1 LWQFLWHFVAGGF
14 SEDDMPRPTSFRVG
28 KVTGYLRGRVWYLCY
43 FEHGKRRR
51 PRVGPDRDA
60 ARQLAAQVNG
70 QLETGA
76 PSALGFEPLPVPAL
90 RDRWLEHHDQVR
102 RSSVHSVA
110 RYRTATDH
118 LLRFLDARPVR
129 HAGQFSAAHAAAFVR
144 HLRSVRVSP
153 NGHPNTPKRPLLD
166 KGVRYVLECCRA
178 LFNFAA
184 RRRHLPPYAGNPF
197 AAVEVDRI
205 PVETARPIELLTPDQ
220 ESAFLRACDGW
231 QFPVF
236 LTLLLTGLRPGELCH
251 LLLPDDLDLGAGLV
265 RVRNKP
271 RLGWQVKTRN
281 QRDIPLVPAL
291 ADVLR
296 VHLAGRSNGPL
307 FRRRRWRDDRLEF
320 DASSTAALERELARR
335 LAEDV
340 AGRGDPDRGARARQA
355 RLVWREIGAVGE
367 GRVRVEFIRAARAAG
382 LVGQTAPKV
391 FRHQFAT
398 ALQEGRVD
406 PLVRN
411 LLMGHA
417 PAGARGPGHGL
428 GMTAVYTHTRPE
440 TVREQL
446 LAAVGDRP
454 GLAVARE
461 WLTRNTSQSSK

>member
-1 LWQFLWHFVAGGF
+1 
-14 SEDDMPRPTSFRVG
+14 MPRANSFRTG

-43 FEHGKRRR
+43 FEHGQRKR

-60 ARQLAAQVNG
+60 ARQLAARVND
-70 QLETGA
+70 QLESGA
-76 PSALGFEPLPVPAL
+76 PSAFSFEPLSIAAL

-102 RSSVHSVA
+102 RSSVHSVN

-118 LLRFLDARPVR
+118 LIRFLAKRPLR
-129 HAGQFSAAHAAAFVR
+129 HAGLFSGSLAVEFVR
-144 HLRSVRVSP
+144 YLRSARVSP

-184 RRRHLPPYAGNPF
+184 RRRHLPPYTENPF
-197 AAVEVDRI
+197 AAIEIDRI

-220 ESAFLRACDGW
+220 ERAFLGACDDW

-251 LLLPDDLDLGAGLV
+251 LLLPDDLDLDAGVV

-281 QRDIPLVPAL
+281 QRDVPLTPAL

-296 VHLAGRSNGPL
+296 VHLAGRISGPL
-307 FRRRRWRDDRLEF
+307 FRRRKWRDDCLEF
-320 DASSTAALERELARR
+320 DASSTAALERELTRRLAAQDASQAESDRGTRLRLARR
-335 LAEDV
+335 L
-340 AGRGDPDRGARARQA
+340 
-355 RLVWREIGAVGE
+355 WRDIGAVDE
-367 GRVRVEFIRAARAAG
+367 SRIRLEFIEAAQSAA
-382 LVGQTAPKV
+382 LPGQTAPKV
-391 FRHQFAT
+391 LRHQFAT
-398 ALQEGRVD
+398 VLQEGRVD

-417 PAGARGPGHGL
+417 AADSRAPGHGL

-446 LAAVGDRP
+446 LAALADRP
-454 GLAVARE
+454 ALAFARE
-461 WLTRNTSQSSK
+461 WFARNNQSAA

>member
-1 LWQFLWHFVAGGF
+1 MSKAH
-14 SEDDMPRPTSFRVG
+14 SFRVG

-43 FEHGKRRR
+43 FENGRRRR
-51 PRVGPDRDA
+51 PRAGTDRDA
-60 ARQLAAQVNG
+60 ARQLAAQVNA

-76 PSALGFEPLPVPAL
+76 PSALSFEPVDVSTL
-90 RDRWLEHHDQVR
+90 RTHWLEHHDQVR
-102 RSSVHSVA
+102 RSSVQTIA

-118 LLRFLDARPVR
+118 LLRFLNDRPVK
-129 HAGQFSAAHAAAFVR
+129 HAGLFTSAHAVEFVR

-153 NGHPNTPKRPLLD
+153 NGHANTATRPLLD
-166 KGVRYVLECCRA
+166 KGVRFVLECSRA
-178 LFNFAA
+178 LFNFAV
-184 RRRHLPPYAGNPF
+184 RRRHLPPYADNPF
-197 AAVEVDRI
+197 AAIEVDRI
-205 PVETARPIELLTPDQ
+205 PVETARPIELFTPAQ
-220 ESAFLRACDGW
+220 ECAVLGACDGW

-251 LLLPDDLDLGAGLV
+251 LLLPDDLDLSAGLL

-281 QRDIPLVPAL
+281 QRDVPLLPAL

-296 VHLAGRSNGPL
+296 VHLAGRTGGPV
-307 FRRRRWRDDRLEF
+307 FRRRTWRDGRLGF
-320 DASSTAALERELARR
+320 DASSAAAVERELTQR
-335 LAEDV
+335 LAADTSSSSHDR
-340 AGRGDPDRGARARQA
+340 ATRLRAARG
-355 RLVWREIGAVGE
+355 VWRDIGAVDE
-367 GRVRVEFIRAARAAG
+367 TRVRVEFMRVARAVG
-382 LVGQTAPKV
+382 LAGQTAPKV

-398 ALQEGRVD
+398 VLQEGRVD

-417 PAGARGPGHGL
+417 AAGARAPGHGL

-446 LAAVGDRP
+446 LAAFAGRP
-454 GLAVARE
+454 VLAVAEKRV
-461 WLTRNTSQSSK
+461 TRPV

>member
-1 LWQFLWHFVAGGF
+1 MFRAN
-14 SEDDMPRPTSFRVG
+14 SFRIG

-43 FEHGKRRR
+43 FEHGQRKR
-51 PRVGPDRDA
+51 PRVGLDRDA
-60 ARQLAAQVNG
+60 ARQLAARVND
-70 QLETGA
+70 QLESGA
-76 PSALGFEPLPVPAL
+76 PSAFSFEPLSITAL

-102 RSSVHSVA
+102 RSSVESIS

-118 LLRFLDARPVR
+118 LLRFLGGRPLK
-129 HAGQFSAAHAAAFVR
+129 HAGLFSSSVAVEFVR
-144 HLRSVRVSP
+144 YLRSVRVSP
-153 NGHPNTPKRPLLD
+153 NGHANTPKRPLLD

-178 LFNFAA
+178 MFNYAA
-184 RRRHLPPYAGNPF
+184 RHRHLPPYTDNPF
-197 AAVEVDRI
+197 TVIEIDSI

-220 ESAFLRACDGW
+220 ERAFLCVCDDW

-251 LLLPDDLDLGAGLV
+251 LLLPDDLDLDAGVV

-281 QRDIPLVPAL
+281 QRDVPLVPAL

-296 VHLAGRSNGPL
+296 VHLAGRRSGPV
-307 FRRRRWRDDRLEF
+307 FRRREWRDDRLEF
-320 DASSTAALERELARR
+320 DASSTAALERELTRRLAAQDASQVEPDRAARLRLARR
-335 LAEDV
+335 L
-340 AGRGDPDRGARARQA
+340 
-355 RLVWREIGAVGE
+355 WRDIGVVDE
-367 GRVRVEFIRAARAAG
+367 NWIRIEFIRAARSAAMT
-382 LVGQTAPKV
+382 GQTAPKV
-391 FRHQFAT
+391 LRHQFAT
-398 ALQEGRVD
+398 VLQEGRVD

-417 PAGARGPGHGL
+417 AGDSRAPGHGL

-446 LAAVGDRP
+446 VAALADRP
-454 GLAVARE
+454 AVAVARE
-461 WLTRNTSQSSK
+461 WVARDGTPTA

>member
-1 LWQFLWHFVAGGF
+1 
-14 SEDDMPRPTSFRVG
+14 MPRSNSFRIG

-43 FEHGKRRR
+43 FENGQRRR

-60 ARQLAAQVNG
+60 ARQLAARVND
-70 QLETGA
+70 QLESGA
-76 PSALGFEPLPVPAL
+76 QSAFSFEPLTVTAL
-90 RDRWLEHHDQVR
+90 RDRWLEHHEQVR
-102 RSSVHSVA
+102 RSSVHSIN

-118 LLRFLDARPVR
+118 LLRFLDAHPVR
-129 HAGQFSAAHAAAFVR
+129 HAGLFSATLAVEFVR
-144 HLRSVRVSP
+144 YLRSVRVSP

-178 LFNFAA
+178 LFNYAA
-184 RRRHLPPYAGNPF
+184 RRRHLPPYTENPF
-197 AAVEVDRI
+197 AAIEIDRI
-205 PVETARPIELLTPDQ
+205 PVETARAIELLTPDQ
-220 ESAFLRACDGW
+220 ERAFLGACDDW

-251 LLLPDDLDLGAGLV
+251 LLLPDDLDLDARV
-265 RVRNKP
+265 IRVRNKP

-281 QRDIPLVPAL
+281 QRDVPLVPAL

-296 VHLAGRSNGPL
+296 VHLAVRTCGSV
-307 FRRRRWRDDRLEF
+307 FRRRTWTDDRLGF
-320 DASSTAALERELARR
+320 DVSSTAALERELSHRLAEEDATRGAPNRGARLRLARR
-335 LAEDV
+335 L
-340 AGRGDPDRGARARQA
+340 
-355 RLVWREIGAVGE
+355 WRDIGAVGE
-367 GRVRVEFIRAARAAG
+367 NRIRVEFIRVARAAG
-382 LVGQTAPKV
+382 LTGQTAPKV

-417 PAGARGPGHGL
+417 AADSRAPGHGL

-446 LAAVGDRP
+446 LAALADRP
-454 GLAVARE
+454 ALTVARE
-461 WLTRNTSQSSK
+461 WSTRNNQSIV

>member
-1 LWQFLWHFVAGGF
+1 M
-14 SEDDMPRPTSFRVG
+14 SKSNSFRVG
-28 KVTGYLRGRVWYLCY
+28 KVSGYLRGRVWYLCY
-43 FEHGKRRR
+43 FENGKRCR
-51 PRVGPDRDA
+51 PRAGSERDA
-60 ARQLAAQVNG
+60 ARQLAAQVNS

-76 PSALGFEPLPVPAL
+76 PSALAFEPIGVPAL
-90 RDRWLEHHDQVR
+90 RDRWLEHHEQVR
-102 RSSVHSVA
+102 RSSVQSIA

-118 LLRFLDARPVR
+118 LLRYLAEHPVR
-129 HAGQFSAAHAAAFVR
+129 HAGQFTATHAAAFVR
-144 HLRSVRVSP
+144 YLRSLRVSP
-153 NGHPNTPKRPLLD
+153 NGHANTPKRPLLD

-178 LFNFAA
+178 LFNHAA
-184 RRRHLPPYAGNPF
+184 KRRHLPPYADNPF
-197 AAVEVDRI
+197 AAIEVDRI
-205 PVETARPIELLTPDQ
+205 PVETARPVELLTADQ
-220 ESAFLRACDGW
+220 ERAFLGACDEW

-251 LLLPDDLDLGAGLV
+251 LLLPDDLDLEACVV

-281 QRDIPLVPAL
+281 QRDVPLVPAL
-291 ADVLR
+291 VDVLR
-296 VHLAGRSNGPL
+296 VHLAGRACGSV
-307 FRRRRWRDDRLEF
+307 FRRRTWTDDRLGF
-320 DASSTAALERELARR
+320 DVSSTAALERELSHR
-335 LAEDV
+335 LVEED
-340 AGRGDPDRGARARQA
+340 ATRGAPDRGARL
-355 RLVWREIGAVGE
+355 RLVRRLWRDIGAVGE
-367 GRVRVEFIRAARAAG
+367 NWIRVEFMRVARAAG

-417 PAGARGPGHGL
+417 AADSRAPGHGL

-446 LAAVGDRP
+446 LAALADRP
-454 GLAVARE
+454 ALTHARG
-461 WLTRNTSQSSK
+461 WFARNNKSIV

>member
-1 LWQFLWHFVAGGF
+1 M
-14 SEDDMPRPTSFRVG
+14 SKSNSFRVG

-43 FEHGKRRR
+43 FENGTRRR
-51 PRVGPDRDA
+51 PRAGAERDA
-60 ARQLAAQVNG
+60 ARQLAAQVNS

-76 PSALGFEPLPVPAL
+76 PSALSFEPISIPVL
-90 RDRWLEHHDQVR
+90 RTRWLEHHEQVR
-102 RSSVHSVA
+102 RSSVQSIA

-118 LLRFLDARPVR
+118 LLRFLNEHPVR
-129 HAGQFSAAHAAAFVR
+129 HAGQFSATHAAAFVGY
-144 HLRSVRVSP
+144 LRTIRVSP
-153 NGHPNTPKRPLLD
+153 NGHANTPKRALLD

-178 LFNFAA
+178 LFNHAA
-184 RRRHLPPYAGNPF
+184 RRRHLPPYVENPF
-197 AAVEVDRI
+197 AAVEIDRI
-205 PVETARPIELLTPDQ
+205 PVETARVIELLTADQ
-220 ESAFLRACDGW
+220 ERAFLGTCDDW

-251 LLLPDDLDLGAGLV
+251 LLLPDDLDLTAGLI

-291 ADVLR
+291 VDVLR
-296 VHLAGRSNGPL
+296 VHLAGRTCGPV
-307 FRRRRWRDDRLEF
+307 FRGRRWTDDNLGF
-320 DASSTAALERELARR
+320 DASSTAALERELVRR
-335 LAEDV
+335 LTNQDAIP
-340 AGRGDPDRGARARQA
+340 ADPDRAARV
-355 RLVWREIGAVGE
+355 RLAGRLWRDVGAVDE
-367 GRVRVEFIRAARAAG
+367 NRVRIEFIRAARNAG

-391 FRHQFAT
+391 LRHQFAT

-417 PAGARGPGHGL
+417 AAGSRSPGHGL

-446 LAAVGDRP
+446 LAAFADRS
-454 GLAVARE
+454 AVTVAGE
-461 WLTRNTSQSSK
+461 WVSRNTILIA

>member
-1 LWQFLWHFVAGGF
+1 
-14 SEDDMPRPTSFRVG
+14 MPRSNSFRIG

-43 FEHGKRRR
+43 FEHGQRKR

-60 ARQLAAQVNG
+60 ARQLAARVND
-70 QLETGA
+70 QLESGA
-76 PSALGFEPLPVPAL
+76 QSAFSFEPLSITAL

-102 RSSVHSVA
+102 RSSVHSVN

-118 LLRFLDARPVR
+118 LIRFLEKRPLR
-129 HAGQFSAAHAAAFVR
+129 HAGLFTGTLAVEFVR

-184 RRRHLPPYAGNPF
+184 RRRHLPPYTENPF
-197 AAVEVDRI
+197 ATIEIDRI
-205 PVETARPIELLTPDQ
+205 PVETARPIELLTPAQ
-220 ESAFLRACDGW
+220 ERAFLGACDDW

-251 LLLPDDLDLGAGLV
+251 LLLSDDLDLDAGVV

-281 QRDIPLVPAL
+281 QRDVPLMPAL

-296 VHLAGRSNGPL
+296 VHLAGRTSGPL
-307 FRRRRWRDDRLEF
+307 FRRRTWTDDCLGF
-320 DASSTAALERELARR
+320 DASSTAALERELTCR
-335 LAEDV
+335 LAAQDASQAE
-340 AGRGDPDRGARARQA
+340 PDRGTQLRLARRI
-355 RLVWREIGAVGE
+355 WRDIGAVDE
-367 GRVRVEFIRAARAAG
+367 SRIRLEFIEAARSAG
-382 LVGQTAPKV
+382 LAGQTAPKV
-391 FRHQFAT
+391 LRHQFAT

-417 PAGARGPGHGL
+417 AADSRAPGHGL

-446 LAAVGDRP
+446 LVALADRP
-454 GLAVARE
+454 SLAAARE
-461 WLTRNTSQSSK
+461 WLSRDNPF